1 MAKVIES
8 RVWKHT
14 SSASASIYG
23 AVPWASQADKPNWKI
38 ETRGY
43 TIQILLSPSDANRA
57 FPKSCWVLDHSH
69 SLVSR
74 VLISLGT
81 WHAVARMLELN
92 LH

>member
-43 TIQILLSPSDANRA
+43 TIQILLSPSERQ
-57 FPKSCWVLDHSH
+57 
-69 SLVSR
+69 
-74 VLISLGT
+74 
-81 WHAVARMLELN
+81 
-92 LH
+92 